1 MTLTYTGQEAL
12 NIVHQTFKDDAIM
25 HLHQASFQILRV
37 SIMDQVSEA
46 EALEKLLL
54 QPITRS
60 QGILLLAALHR
71 LCNDKTGQLTSLY
84 KVKIYEYQ
92 QKQIGLQLFA
102 LERSQS
108 ITEKRELRQIFIEQQ
123 AILKSKINQL
133 LNAFTVVEP
142 TIIDFRLNCR

>member
-12 NIVHQTFKDDAIM
+12 NLVHQTFKDDAIM

-37 SIMDQVSEA
+37 SIMDQITEA
-46 EALEKLLL
+46 EALEKLLQ
-54 QPITRS
+54 QPVTRP
-60 QGILLLAALHR
+60 QAILLTAALHR
-71 LCNDKTGQLTSLY
+71 LCQDKTGALPTLY

-92 QKQIGLQLFA
+92 QKQIGQQLFA

-142 TIIDFRLNCR
+142 TIIDFRLNRR